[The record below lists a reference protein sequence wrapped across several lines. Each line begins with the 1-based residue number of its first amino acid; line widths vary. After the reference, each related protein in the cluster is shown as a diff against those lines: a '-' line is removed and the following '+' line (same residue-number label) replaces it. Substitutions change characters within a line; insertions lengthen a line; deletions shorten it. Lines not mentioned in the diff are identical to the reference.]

1 MVTYAKRGTEPGGLR
16 PTPGAHEQRRA
27 AGTSGRGTTG
37 TAGGSALRE
46 TSGQGT
52 AGEPAGSSAPR
63 RTPSWPTPQKNS
75 EAPVPRETAAPRP
88 HSERPTGPP
97 PPRRAGPAPQALRR
111 RLRAGPAPE
120 ALLSGPRGGP
130 PRGATRTAPPPEIP
144 RRTRQARQA
153 RRKRSPEARWI
164 RAPPKAWAAWLK
176 VMPSGVGGGR
186 SSCGTLPRRGSCG
199 IGCSRGG
206 PRRHGCDTPCGCAR
220 SVGRRWAT
228 PDAYRPVHSTTERH
242 WWGVRVGT
250 GQALRH
256 GALLGV
262 RSR

>member
-1 MVTYAKRGTEPGGLR
+1 MRNGEQNQAASDRRRGPMNSAALRGPPVGGPR
-16 PTPGAHEQRRA
+16 GRRA
-27 AGTSGRGTTG
+27 APPCGRPPV
-37 TAGGSALRE
+37 RE
-46 TSGQGT
+46 
-52 AGEPAGSSAPR
+52 
-63 RTPSWPTPQKNS
+63 
-75 EAPVPRETAAPRP
+75 PRESRRAAPPRAEPPVGRRRRKILKRPCHAKPPAPRP

-97 PPRRAGPAPQALRR
+97 PLRRAGPAPQALRR
-111 RLRAGPAPE
+111 RFRAGPAPE

-144 RRTRQARQA
+144 RRTRQAR
-153 RRKRSPEARWI
+153 RKRSPEARWT

-176 VMPSGVGGGR
+176 VIPSGVGGGR